1 MKHKHELLLFL
12 IIYII
17 TYIIISY
24 LPAIRI
30 HLFTDPLN
38 YFLENLKYMFFIK
51 TFISILISFTFVFLV
66 IRHK

>member
-1 MKHKHELLLFL
+1 MKRQHKPLLFL
-12 IIYII
+12 FIFMI